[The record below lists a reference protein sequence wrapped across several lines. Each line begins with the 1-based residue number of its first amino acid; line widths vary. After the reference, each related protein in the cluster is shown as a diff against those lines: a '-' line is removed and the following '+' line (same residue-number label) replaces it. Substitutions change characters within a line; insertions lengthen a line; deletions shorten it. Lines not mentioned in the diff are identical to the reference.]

1 MTKNNGYISI
11 KLTNESLSWRFVF
24 LEFVVCRVVVVD
36 VADVVDVVA
45 DVVDVR
51 PVTWPGDNLTPGELV
66 RPRAEKYATVVS
78 MFCKI

>member
-1 MTKNNGYISI
+1 M
-11 KLTNESLSWRFVF
+11 
-24 LEFVVCRVVVVD
+24 VVVD

-78 MFCKI
+78 MFCKIGSTKNILVLMNQDMNVI